1 MLIAIEGIDGS
12 GKGTQAAALVERLK
26 KEGRAASLIRFP
38 QYQETFFG
46 REVGRYLNGD
56 FGTLEKVPAKFSSL
70 LYALDRFQAVDKIKN
85 ALLNGEYVICD
96 RYTGSNIAHQAARVP
111 ESERP
116 AMVEWI
122 REVEEHIL
130 QIPMPDLV
138 VFLDMEVQQSQRL
151 VAKKDARSYTANT
164 HDLHEASAD
173 HLQVALE
180 NFRLLA
186 NELGWTR
193 ILCIDEGGELKLPI
207 SLSEEIYLEVVRAEK
222 SSR

>member
-26 KEGRAASLIRFP
+26 NDGRTVSLIRFP

-46 REVGRYLNGD
+46 REVGLYLNGD
-56 FGTLEKVPAKFSSL
+56 FGTLDKVPAKFSSL
-70 LYALDRFQAVDKIKN
+70 LYALDRFQALDKITS
-85 ALLNGEYVICD
+85 ALLNGEDVICD

-122 REVEEHIL
+122 REVEERIL
-130 QIPMPDLV
+130 RIPMPDLV
-138 VFLDMEVQQSQRL
+138 VFLEMEVQQSQRL
-151 VAKKDARSYTANT
+151 VAKKEERSYTAKT

-173 HLQVALE
+173 HLQIALE
-180 NFRLLA
+180 NFRFLA
-186 NELGWTR
+186 EEFGWKR
-193 ILCIDEGGELKLPI
+193 ILCIDEDGRLKSPAALG
-207 SLSEEIYLEVVRAEK
+207 EEIYLEVVRAAK
-222 SSR
+222 LAR